1 MLGEAGIAPR
11 VDIEVEAMHSTL
23 DLVEKGIGYT
33 VLSYSTAHRRV
44 QEGRMRAWRIV
55 EPGLTRELI
64 LATSSQRPTTPA
76 MRSLVGMVRQQ
87 VRSLT
92 EQGLWLP
99 RGR

>member
-1 MLGEAGIAPR
+1 
-11 VDIEVEAMHSTL
+11 
-23 DLVEKGIGYT
+23 
-33 VLSYSTAHRRV
+33 
-44 QEGRMRAWRIV
+44 MRAWRIV